1 MRRWSS
7 ALKTLKRTV
16 KLESDPLNEWKYRA
30 LREVEEYQKKIVN
43 EMIDVI
49 ISEGLPTTRKKLH
62 ERFYSHYKEK
72 YPFLPSRVIEGS
84 YITAGRIVKSFR
96 ERKRKGLTRKD
107 KPEYK
112 RVIITIPNMINWRF
126 NRVSISILTHKGWV
140 EIPLRV
146 TSQLI
151 RYLHEGWRVSQELKL
166 RLVGRKVLVWLTF
179 EKEVEVETRE
189 GNYISIDVNENNVTL
204 AVFEGFKLRELRR
217 YETGLGRIVVNY
229 SLRREEIS
237 RGNSTKD
244 ELVKKKLRRLR
255 ERERKIDVLRKTVK
269 RITDLARS
277 LNAKV
282 LVGKFS
288 LRAKEKMEGDKND
301 KLRHRIHQWSVIK
314 FVEMLKAQPID
325 VEEVSESYT
334 SSIDPFD
341 GRKLKKGKQV
351 VERVVK
357 VFNPYLMTGT
367 AHEGGGIKVFKV
379 NARYL
384 ESGEVLLE
392 RDSIAP
398 LNLVRKVDGRVVVF
412 PSTSPNEL
420 RVTVYD
426 PLRGVPVAEL
436 EVIKSKEKERH
447 G

>member
-1 MRRWSS
+1 
-7 ALKTLKRTV
+7 V
-16 KLESDPLNEWKYRA
+16 NEWKCRV
-30 LREVEEYQKKIVN
+30 LREVEGYQKKIVN
-43 EMIDVI
+43 EMIDI
-49 ISEGLPTTRKKLH
+49 ILSEGLPTTRKKLH
-62 ERFYSHYKEK
+62 ERFYSHYKEE
-72 YPFLPSRVIEGS
+72 YPFLPSRVIEGAYVVAS
-84 YITAGRIVKSFR
+84 RIVKSFR

-112 RVIITIPNMINWRF
+112 SVMITIPNMINWRF
-126 NRVSISILTHKGWV
+126 NRVFISVLTHKGWV

-146 TSQLI
+146 TKQFI
-151 RYLHEGWRVSQELKL
+151 LHEGWRVSQELKL
-166 RLVGRKVLVWLTF
+166 RLVGKKVLVWLTF
-179 EKEVEVETRE
+179 EKEVEVETKD

-204 AVFEGFKLRELRR
+204 VVFEGFKLKELRR
-217 YETGLGRIVVNY
+217 YETKLGKIVVNY
-229 SLRREEIS
+229 SLKREKITK
-237 RGNSTKD
+237 GNSTKD

-255 ERERKIDVLRKTVK
+255 ERERKIDVLRKSVK
-269 RITDLARS
+269 GITDLARS

-282 LVGKFS
+282 IVGKFS
-288 LRAKEKMEGDKND
+288 SRAKEKMGGDKSG

-314 FVEMLKAQPID
+314 FTELLEAQPIE

-334 SSIDPFD
+334 SSINPFN
-341 GRKLKKGKQV
+341 GEKLKKGRQV

-398 LNLVRKVDGRVVVF
+398 LNLAKRVDGRVLKF

-436 EVIKSKEKERH
+436 EVIKEGKLRH

>member
-1 MRRWSS
+1 M
-7 ALKTLKRTV
+7 KTLKRTV
-16 KLESDPLNEWKYRA
+16 KLESDPLNEWKYHV
-30 LREVEEYQKKIVN
+30 LKGVEEYQRLIVN

-62 ERFYSHYKEK
+62 ERFYSYYKEK
-72 YPFLPSRVIEGS
+72 YPFLPSRVIEGAYVVAS
-84 YITAGRIVKSFR
+84 RIVKSFR
-96 ERKRKGLTRKD
+96 KRKRKGLTRKD

-112 RVIITIPNMINWRF
+112 RVMITIPNTINWRF
-126 NRVSISILTHKGWV
+126 NKVSVSVLTHKGWV

-146 TSQLI
+146 TKQFTH
-151 RYLHEGWRVSQELKL
+151 YLYEGWRVSQELKL

-179 EKEVEVETRE
+179 EKEVEVETKE
-189 GNYISIDVNENNVTL
+189 GNYISIDVNENNVTI

-217 YETGLGRIVVNY
+217 YETGLGRIVANY
-229 SLRREEIS
+229 SLRRERITK
-237 RGNSTKD
+237 GNSTKN

-255 ERERKIDVLRKTVK
+255 EKERKIDVLRKTVK
-269 RITDLARS
+269 RVVELARD

-288 LRAKEKMEGDKND
+288 SRAKEKMESDKNA

-314 FVEMLKAQPID
+314 FTELLKAQPID
-325 VEEVSESYT
+325 VEELSEAHT
-334 SSIDPFD
+334 SSINPFN
-341 GRKLKKGKQV
+341 GEKLKKRRQV
-351 VERVVK
+351 VEKVVK

-412 PSTSPNEL
+412 PSTSPKDL

-436 EVIKSKEKERH
+436 EVIKSKEKSRH

>member
-1 MRRWSS
+1 V
-7 ALKTLKRTV
+7 LKTLKRTG
-16 KLESDPLNEWKYRA
+16 KLESDPLNEWKCRV
-30 LREVEEYQKKIVN
+30 LREVEGYQKKIVN
-43 EMIDVI
+43 EMIDI
-49 ISEGLPTTRKKLH
+49 ILSEGLPTTRKKLH
-62 ERFYSHYKEK
+62 ERFYSHYKEE
-72 YPFLPSRVIEGS
+72 YPFLPSRVIEGAYVVAS
-84 YITAGRIVKSFR
+84 RIVKSFR

-107 KPEYK
+107 KPEYR
-112 RVIITIPNMINWRF
+112 RVMITIPNMVNWRF
-126 NRVSISILTHKGWV
+126 NKVSVSVLTHKGWV

-146 TSQLI
+146 TKQFI
-151 RYLHEGWRVSQELKL
+151 LHEGWRVSQELKL

-179 EKEVEVETRE
+179 EKEVEVETKD

-204 AVFEGFKLRELRR
+204 VVFEGFKLKELRR
-217 YETGLGRIVVNY
+217 YETKLGKIVVNY
-229 SLRREEIS
+229 SLRRNEITK
-237 RGNSTKD
+237 GNSTKD
-244 ELVKKKLRRLR
+244 ELVKKELRRLR
-255 ERERKIDVLRKTVK
+255 ERERKIDVLRKSVK
-269 RITDLARS
+269 GITDLARS

-282 LVGKFS
+282 IVGKFS
-288 LRAKEKMEGDKND
+288 SRAKEKMESSKDA

-314 FVEMLKAQPID
+314 FGEMLKAQPIE

-334 SSIDPFD
+334 SSINPFN
-341 GRKLKKGKQV
+341 GEKLKKGRQV
-351 VERVVK
+351 VERVVR
-357 VFNPYLMTGT
+357 VFNPYLMTGS

-398 LNLVRKVDGRVVVF
+398 LNLAKRVDGRVLKF

-436 EVIKSKEKERH
+436 EVIKEGKLRH

>member
-1 MRRWSS
+1 V
-7 ALKTLKRTV
+7 LKTLKRTG
-16 KLESDPLNEWKYRA
+16 KLESDPLNEWKCRV
-30 LREVEEYQKKIVN
+30 LREVEGYQKKIVN
-43 EMIDVI
+43 EMIDI
-49 ISEGLPTTRKKLH
+49 ILSEGLPTTRKKLH
-62 ERFYSHYKEK
+62 ERFYSHYKEE
-72 YPFLPSRVIEGS
+72 YPFLPSRVIEGAYVVAS
-84 YITAGRIVKSFR
+84 RIVKSFR

-107 KPEYK
+107 KPEYR
-112 RVIITIPNMINWRF
+112 RVMITIPNMVNWRF
-126 NRVSISILTHKGWV
+126 NKVSVSVLTHKGWV

-146 TSQLI
+146 TKQFI
-151 RYLHEGWRVSQELKL
+151 LHEGWRVSQELKL

-179 EKEVEVETRE
+179 EKEVEVETKD

-204 AVFEGFKLRELRR
+204 VVFEGFKLKELRR
-217 YETGLGRIVVNY
+217 YETKLGKIVVNY
-229 SLRREEIS
+229 SLRRNEITK
-237 RGNSTKD
+237 GNSTKD
-244 ELVKKKLRRLR
+244 ELVKKELRRLR
-255 ERERKIDVLRKTVK
+255 ERERKIDVLRKSVK
-269 RITDLARS
+269 GITDLARS

-282 LVGKFS
+282 IVGKFS
-288 LRAKEKMEGDKND
+288 SRAKEKMESSKDA

-314 FVEMLKAQPID
+314 FGEMLKAQPIE

-334 SSIDPFD
+334 SSINPFN
-341 GRKLKKGKQV
+341 GEKLKKGRQV

-398 LNLVRKVDGRVVVF
+398 LNLAKKVDGRVLKF

-436 EVIKSKEKERH
+436 EVIKEGKLRH